1 MLTKIKTQELCLASP
16 VFIPTL
22 CRSEHFRKCV
32 EALKRNSIAKQ
43 TDLIIGLDYPAK
55 DSHQK
60 GYEEIRL
67 YLATLSGFRKVIVF
81 EREENFG
88 SARNIEDAIQKILE
102 NYDSFIYLEDDN
114 EVSPNFLEYV
124 NKGLVKFKD
133 SPSVFAICGYSFYDD
148 IPHDNNTFYRQNRG
162 MCVWGYGIHKK
173 WLEAYRQC
181 FTRSY
186 CLKKLLNPITL
197 FKAAA
202 CSCSTLLFLVMAA
215 KNSKLCTDNTYSIYM
230 LFESKDVI
238 MPVVS
243 KVRNNGFD
251 GTGEHCG
258 INEKMIKKVL
268 DEQSGFE
275 FIGSGMEYRKEIEDK
290 LLLGKRRY
298 MTFGCMCK
306 HISRMIRYR
315 FFPKKEL

>member
-133 SPSVFAICGYSFYDD
+133 SPSVFAMGGYSF
-148 IPHDNNTFYRQNRG
+148 
-162 MCVWGYGIHKK
+162 
-173 WLEAYRQC
+173 
-181 FTRSY
+181 
-186 CLKKLLNPITL
+186 
-197 FKAAA
+197 
-202 CSCSTLLFLVMAA
+202 
-215 KNSKLCTDNTYSIYM
+215 
-230 LFESKDVI
+230 
-238 MPVVS
+238 
-243 KVRNNGFD
+243 
-251 GTGEHCG
+251 
-258 INEKMIKKVL
+258 
-268 DEQSGFE
+268 
-275 FIGSGMEYRKEIEDK
+275 
-290 LLLGKRRY
+290 
-298 MTFGCMCK
+298 
-306 HISRMIRYR
+306 
-315 FFPKKEL
+315 